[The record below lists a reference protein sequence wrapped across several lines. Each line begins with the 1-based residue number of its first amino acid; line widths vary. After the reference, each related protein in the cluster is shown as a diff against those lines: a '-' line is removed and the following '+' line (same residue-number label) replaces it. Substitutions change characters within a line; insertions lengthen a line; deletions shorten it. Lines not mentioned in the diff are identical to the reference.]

1 MISLVPRD
9 EKERS
14 PNKVL
19 RRCLDVFDSVVV
31 AGYGTDENGEKN
43 ILVYACENITE
54 EKMAL
59 ISLRLS
65 RIAEIGWEDSD
76 D

>member
-14 PNKVL
+14 PNSVL
-19 RRCLDVFDSVVV
+19 RGCLDVFDSVVI
-31 AGYGTDENGEKN
+31 AGYGTDENGEQN
-43 ILVYACENITE
+43 ILVYACENMTE

-59 ISLRLS
+59 ISLKLS
-65 RIAEIGWEDSD
+65 RIAETGWEDGD